1 MNEPIWILD
10 DVVFAVH
17 QMLLAEHGGSTGIR
31 DETLLYSALAR
42 PKQRLVYEP
51 ESSIFELA
59 ASYSFGLAKNHP
71 LIDGNKRTALTIGT
85 FFLDVNGH
93 SLDAP
98 EAEAVIIFESLASGN
113 TTEIELAEWFRTSS
127 ISNTQQRR

>member
-10 DVVFAVH
+10 DIVFAIH

-31 DETLLYSALAR
+31 DEALLHSALAR
-42 PKQRLVYEP
+42 PKQRLAYEP
-51 ESSIFELA
+51 NSSIFELA

-71 LIDGNKRTALTIGT
+71 FIDGNKRTALTIGSL
-85 FFLDVNGH
+85 FLEINGH
-93 SLDAP
+93 SLAAP

-113 TTEIELAEWFRTSS
+113 TSEIELAEWFRISS
-127 ISNTQQRR
+127 ISNT